1 MVDIVVLVLL
11 AAAFIV
17 GYGRGLV
24 RSLVGLVGNLAAL
37 ALAFGLARPVAL
49 WSGEKFGA
57 VNMLA
62 GKVQE
67 LLPLPEGFD
76 EALASADGVS
86 ALYTYLNQLHL
97 PKGLRQSLVQ
107 SVQEHVHELGQGVF
121 MTMSESVSQVV
132 AEYIWQG
139 VVFVLL
145 WLAIAALLMGGSRLI
160 MGVVHQVP
168 IVGTVDRAAGG
179 VVMLILVALT
189 LAVLYNAL
197 GVLVGLHAEDNALWA
212 AISESKLLS
221 GLQTI
226 LQTAVSWKKAV

>member
-11 AAAFIV
+11 AAAFML

-49 WSGEKFGA
+49 WSGEKFGTVSA
-57 VNMLA
+57 LA
-62 GKVQE
+62 GQVQRM
-67 LLPLPEGFD
+67 LPLPEGFD
-76 EALASADGVS
+76 EALASTDGVS

-97 PKGLRQSLVQ
+97 PKGLRQNLVQ
-107 SVQEHVHELGQGVF
+107 SVQDYVHELGQGVF
-121 MTMSESVSQVV
+121 MTMSETVSQVV
-132 AEYIWQG
+132 AEYVWQG
-139 VVFVLL
+139 LVFVLL
-145 WLAIAALLMGGSRLI
+145 WLVLAVLLMGGSRLI
-160 MGVVHQVP
+160 MGVVHHVP

-179 VVMLILVALT
+179 VVMLLLAALT

-212 AISESKLLS
+212 AISQSKLLS
-221 GLQTI
+221 GLQTL
-226 LQTAVSWKKAV
+226 LQTAISWKKAG